1 MIFQKIEQQLNLK
14 PDEIL
19 YIGDSWPNDV
29 DGSTQAGWDAI
40 WYTHNPEGDYPYQA
54 KNYQE
59 IKKCIEKI
67 LGSFTHFSS

>member
-1 MIFQKIEQQLNLK
+1 MTLMVAPK
-14 PDEIL
+14 P
-19 YIGDSWPNDV
+19 
-29 DGSTQAGWDAI
+29 GWEAI
-40 WYTHNPEGDYPYQA
+40 WYTGHQEGDYPYQA

>member
-29 DGSTQAGWDAI
+29 DGSTQAGWEAI
-40 WYTHNPEGDYPYQA
+40 WYTTNQEGDYPYQA

-59 IKKCIEKI
+59 IKSCIEQI
-67 LGSFTHFSS
+67 LEASQIN